1 MKAYTHAQ
9 NVVSLSCQQDRV
21 QDTSSKQKARHT
33 QKTHTQKQSS
43 ADKIPIDASKYT
55 ILHSPAH
62 QKENKKSP
70 LPTRAQALIT
80 PNISQQKPL
89 NQHYPL
95 RAESK
100 SKKGM

>member
-21 QDTSSKQKARHT
+21 QDTSSKQKAR
-33 QKTHTQKQSS
+33 QKTQKQSS
-43 ADKIPIDASKYT
+43 ADKIPIDTSKYT
-55 ILHSPAH
+55 ILHSPAY
-62 QKENKKSP
+62 QRENKKSP
-70 LPTRAQALIT
+70 LPTRAQAQIT

-95 RAESK
+95 RA
-100 SKKGM
+100 